1 MSRRWTC
8 GRCAVIVSYGP
19 EADVPTRPDGWV
31 RDNGAWRCLRCRR
44 EDAMDEAS
52 SASTAEGRADRRRAL
67 LAFEIRRDPAAYLA
81 SHGIAGDWLPGG
93 DELTPTMKLKGRSH
107 GALEGA
113 GRVAALPAG
122 KGPRT

>member
-1 MSRRWTC
+1 VSRRWTC

-67 LAFEIRRDPAAYLA
+67 LAFEIDRDPAAPDRV
-81 SHGIAGDWLPGG
+81 IAKRARC
-93 DELTPTMKLKGRSH
+93 PTAAVRGVRT
-107 GALEGA
+107 ALSKEQDG
-113 GRVAALPAG
+113 
-122 KGPRT
+122 